1 MSKHI
6 LLHRP
11 GTSTTIMHSRSI
23 WGLTRLLGCFR
34 RLFRL
39 SFRIRKAGRSKE
51 KSRREPSAIRV
62 LFGKEWARVAT
73 AGRAAAAPGRNNHGA
88 GARSWLAPTA
98 TLIAGG
104 AGRERERESLGTESF
119 FFCDFWV
126 ENHGIPSGHATM
138 LVG

>member
-1 MSKHI
+1 M
-6 LLHRP
+6 
-11 GTSTTIMHSRSI
+11 
-23 WGLTRLLGCFR
+23 GLTRLLGCFR
-34 RLFRL
+34 RR

-51 KSRREPSAIRV
+51 KSRRDPSAIRV

-104 AGRERERESLGTESF
+104 AERDRGCHCVARQQQF
-119 FFCDFWV
+119 FFV
-126 ENHGIPSGHATM
+126 GHGEAFFF
-138 LVG
+138 